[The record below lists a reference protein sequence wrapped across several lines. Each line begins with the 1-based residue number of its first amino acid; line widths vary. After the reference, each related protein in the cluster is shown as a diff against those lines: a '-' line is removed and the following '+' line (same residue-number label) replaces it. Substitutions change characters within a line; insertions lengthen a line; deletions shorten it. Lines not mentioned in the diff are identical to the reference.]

1 MDRLLFEIYNDT
13 YNITPKYNLGE
24 TELNKKLSAKWE
36 EVQKALGSEFL
47 DSLLSL
53 DGERIDREGFYC
65 YREGFRLGVNLMLEA
80 LTSATG

>member
-24 TELNKKLSAKWE
+24 AELNKKLSAKWE

-47 DSLLSL
+47 DCVLEL
-53 DGERIDREGFYC
+53 DGKRMEQEGFYC
-65 YREGFRLGVNLMLEA
+65 YREGFRLGVNLMLEG
-80 LTSATG
+80 LTSATV